1 MNKSWNE
8 IESWNQIYNEV
19 RKRPCIQWSICS
31 IIL

>member
-19 RKRPCIQWSICS
+19 RKRACINN
-31 IIL
+31 